1 MALVVGGVTVTG
13 TQTLDASKLTGTA
26 SAINGSNITNLPAPS
41 AANVG
46 SATAQLTLGQVGTY
60 ALAQKYQSGTYAQ
73 PGDTL
78 AGSEM
83 RWANANGGNTT
94 DGGGLS
100 GTWRSTGPALNSGN
114 GEQRSVVFY
123 RIS

>member
-41 AANVG
+41 TANVL
-46 SATAQLTLGQVGTY
+46 SATAGLTAGNTGTY
-60 ALAQKYQSGTYAQ
+60 MLAVMQSWAQ
-73 PGDTL
+73 ETFAATE
-78 AGSEM
+78 AGSNLGPCNVAGTGE
-83 RWANANGGNTT
+83 NANNTR
-94 DGGGLS
+94 S
-100 GTWRSTGPALNSGN
+100 GTWRCMGSTVGSADASYNATVWL
-114 GEQRSVVFY
+114 